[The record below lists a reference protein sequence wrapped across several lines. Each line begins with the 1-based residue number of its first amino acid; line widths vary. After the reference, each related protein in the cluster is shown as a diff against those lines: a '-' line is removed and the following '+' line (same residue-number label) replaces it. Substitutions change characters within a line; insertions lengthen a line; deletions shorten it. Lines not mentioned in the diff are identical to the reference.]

1 MKGRKTTPKVV
12 VHYSNTENPERCFV
26 TLFKK
31 YRQLCPDDP
40 VANSFYLQPS
50 RTPTDTCWY
59 TRQPLGHSMLGGT
72 VARLCKQ
79 TGIEGYETNH
89 SLRATAITSLFESG
103 VDKQQI
109 MERTGHR
116 SLEGVRS
123 YKRMS
128 DKHFLML
135 RRPPVNN
142 QTDSAVHRHSN
153 TSGLRLHKPTAA
165 PFTQLVH
172 RHVFN
177 DCTVNFFIGAMSTT
191 ESRPKSRRPLVIDD
205 SDSD

>member
-12 VHYSNTENPERCFV
+12 VHYSNTENLERCFV

-128 DKHFLML
+128 DKHFLMFLTEKTTGQQPDRL
-135 RRPPVNN
+135 RSSLSLKHQR
-142 QTDSAVHRHSN
+142 SAPSQANSSSVHSACP
-153 TSGLRLHKPTAA
+153 SAC
-165 PFTQLVH
+165 F
-172 RHVFN
+172 
-177 DCTVNFFIGAMSTT
+177 
-191 ESRPKSRRPLVIDD
+191 
-205 SDSD
+205 